1 MTEDGTSHK
10 EVGIVDKYWPNVKNR
25 FQLRKRQ
32 KQDDLV
38 IDRYCKQF
46 KVANKQQLIVFVNE
60 MI

>member
-32 KQDDLV
+32 K
-38 IDRYCKQF
+38 
-46 KVANKQQLIVFVNE
+46 
-60 MI
+60 